1 MSPPRY
7 SLEAVRWRRL
17 VSEETER
24 KADSIIGVE
33 SPPWQNPE
41 MGWCQ
46 CRGRMW
52 MDIYPAPLG
61 FQRRAK
67 EPLLQGRAVGVH
79 LVPPDLEVPEGHS
92 SGLRDQVASAGISG
106 GQTSTVPSKCLARP
120 QVRTRG
126 SPGLGVW

>member
-1 MSPPRY
+1 
-7 SLEAVRWRRL
+7 
-17 VSEETER
+17 
-24 KADSIIGVE
+24 
-33 SPPWQNPE
+33 
-41 MGWCQ
+41 
-46 CRGRMW
+46 

-126 SPGLGVW
+126 SPGLGAW

>member
-7 SLEAVRWRRL
+7 SLEAVHWRRV

-126 SPGLGVW
+126 SPGLGAW

>member
-126 SPGLGVW
+126 SPGLGAW